1 MMNGRL
7 AGLAAA
13 VVLAGILVA
22 GQPRPVF
29 SQAAEESVDRATR
42 VDSVFAAFDDTRSP
56 GCAVGVRRAG
66 ETLLARGYGMADLEH
81 GVPITPESVFRIGSV
96 SKQFTAAAVLL
107 LARDGALSLDDPV
120 REWVPELPA
129 DPYAGVTV
137 RHLVHHTSGVRDYL
151 TLMTLSGK
159 RGEDYFEDR
168 EVVEMLA
175 RQEALNFRPGTD
187 HLYSNSG
194 YFLLGKI
201 VRAAS
206 GRGLRAFAE
215 ERIFGPLGMD
225 HSHFHDRPDHLVPK
239 RATGYEPLEEGGYRR
254 DVTTLPMVGDGGV
267 YTSVRDFFRW
277 SENLSDPSVGGAEFG
292 ERMTRRGVLSSGD
305 TIEYAAGLRVD
316 RHRGLRRVS
325 HGGAFVGYRAGM
337 IRFPEQGFSAV
348 ALCNRSDAEP
358 WERLE
363 AVSEIYLGSE
373 MTAPDEPEEEPA
385 DEESE
390 SGDEEEASWSPGPET
405 LRRYEG
411 RYASPELG
419 TVYRIELR
427 EGTLRLVVGNGLDG
441 ELEPGDEGTF
451 ERSFLTL
458 RFTDGGERP
467 AGFELDAGRV
477 RDITF
482 ERATTERER

>member
-1 MMNGRL
+1 MNGRL
-7 AGLAAA
+7 AGLVATVA
-13 VVLAGILVA
+13 LAGILVV
-22 GQPRPVF
+22 GQPRPGL
-29 SQAAEESVDRATR
+29 SQAAEESVDRAAR

-56 GCAVGVRRAG
+56 GCAVGVRRKG
-66 ETLLARGYGMADLEH
+66 ETLLARGYGMANLEH
-81 GVPITPESVFRIGSV
+81 GIPITAESVFRIGSV

-129 DPYAGVTV
+129 EPYAGVTV
-137 RHLVHHTSGVRDYL
+137 RQLVHHTSGVRDYL

-159 RGEDYFEDR
+159 RGEDYFDDTA
-168 EVVEMLA
+168 VVEMLA
-175 RQEALNFRPGTD
+175 RQDALNFRPGTD

-201 VRAAS
+201 VQAAS
-206 GRGLRAFAE
+206 GRSLRAFAE

-239 RATGYEPLEEGGYRR
+239 RATGYDPQEEGGYRR
-254 DVTTLPMVGDGGV
+254 SVTALPMVGDGGV

-277 SENLSDPSVGGAEFG
+277 SENLSDPSVGGEDFVD
-292 ERMTRRGVLSSGD
+292 RMTRRGVLSSGD
-305 TIEYAAGLRVD
+305 TIDYAAGLLVG

-337 IRFPEQGFSAV
+337 TRFPERSFSAV
-348 ALCNRSDAEP
+348 ALCNRSDVAP
-358 WERLE
+358 WEKLE
-363 AVSEIYLGSE
+363 AVAEIYLGSE
-373 MTAPDEPEEEPA
+373 MTPPDEPEEEPA
-385 DEESE
+385 GEESE
-390 SGDEEEASWSPGPET
+390 DGDGDEDSWSPGPET

-419 TVYRIELR
+419 AVYRIEIR
-427 EGTLRLVVGNGLDG
+427 EGALRLVVGNGLDG

-467 AGFELDAGRV
+467 TGFELDAGRV
-477 RDITF
+477 RGITF
-482 ERATTERER
+482 ERATAERER